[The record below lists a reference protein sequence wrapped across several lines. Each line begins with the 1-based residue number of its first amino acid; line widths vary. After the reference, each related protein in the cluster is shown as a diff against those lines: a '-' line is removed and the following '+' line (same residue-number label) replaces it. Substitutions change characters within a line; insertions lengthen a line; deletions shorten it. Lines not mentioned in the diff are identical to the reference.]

1 MSQPQG
7 KPQGKPAQAKKP
19 ANQPADEKSE
29 NLRTDA
35 SMLTTHQKSLLG
47 SGFAD
52 SSAERKRNFALGAT
66 LPGTTNTKSEMPAI
80 VLPTQKFDGKNVP
93 VELQARDLRAGLRVP
108 LLRPATVRGRVVDAM
123 GQPVVGATVLVLG
136 TGPLADRHLEA
147 WRAHRGRSADPGAA
161 DPSFAPLLE
170 LGVVK
175 VSADPDDARARR
187 VMLTELGVH
196 AMEHGAG
203 KLLELEAELAKT
215 LGKKQ
220 LKELHAALTKLLP
233 VLEEGAA
240 REA

>member
-1 MSQPQG
+1 M
-7 KPQGKPAQAKKP
+7 
-19 ANQPADEKSE
+19 DE
-29 NLRTDA
+29 LRA
-35 SMLTTHQKSLLG
+35 
-47 SGFAD
+47 
-52 SSAERKRNFALGAT
+52 
-66 LPGTTNTKSEMPAI
+66 
-80 VLPTQKFDGKNVP
+80 
-93 VELQARDLRAGLRVP
+93 LQASSLGFLLIRCGQVFNERGMARVNSEAGAPVLREAHTRLIPHLMVEEG
-108 LLRPATVRGRVVDAM
+108 VRITALAQKTGVTKQAV
-123 GQPVVGATVLVLG
+123 QQLV
-136 TGPLADRHLEA
+136 AD
-147 WRAHRGRSADPGAA
+147 
-161 DPSFAPLLE
+161 LLE

>member
-1 MSQPQG
+1 L
-7 KPQGKPAQAKKP
+7 
-19 ANQPADEKSE
+19 DE
-29 NLRTDA
+29 LRA
-35 SMLTTHQKSLLG
+35 
-47 SGFAD
+47 
-52 SSAERKRNFALGAT
+52 
-66 LPGTTNTKSEMPAI
+66 
-80 VLPTQKFDGKNVP
+80 
-93 VELQARDLRAGLRVP
+93 LQASSLGFLLIRCGQVFNERGMARVNSEAGAPVLREAHTRLIPHLMVEEG
-108 LLRPATVRGRVVDAM
+108 VRITALAQKTGVTKQAV
-123 GQPVVGATVLVLG
+123 QQLV
-136 TGPLADRHLEA
+136 AD
-147 WRAHRGRSADPGAA
+147 
-161 DPSFAPLLE
+161 LLE